1 LAVKK
6 LISQKVLSK
15 TETIK
20 ALSIISYEDNRLEI
34 IAEYS
39 LLLKTKLIAEDVEL
53 LFKLDRYKTKALEC
67 LGL

>member
-6 LISQKVLSK
+6 LISQEVLSK

-39 LLLKTKLIAEDVEL
+39 LLLKTKLIAGDVEL
-53 LFKLDRYKTKALEC
+53 LFKLDRYKTKALKC